1 MTPPEKEDSVQP
13 RFVFGNTVVKPQSQS
28 VAAEDAER
36 QESAEGFSTEML
48 CLRRSNL
55 KQVPGRVLKSGFLTY
70 LSLEGN
76 QICSIP
82 DTMFISLPLLQWLDL
97 RKNQITSLPVEIGS
111 HRSLQTLL
119 LEGNPISELPLELGN
134 VITLRG
140 LNLRDCPIQ
149 FPPQDVVH
157 QGLRSILQY
166 LRRALAERPVS
177 ARKTSPVVEK
187 LQLSE
192 LMGSN
197 TDEQEESVDEHE
209 MQKFRELKDKFILLD
224 KAELG
229 LMPHGDKTP
238 KPRLPSITKR
248 KTTTTKAGIIP
259 ELPLYDTQPWKRPQE
274 KRQAFLEQRKM
285 SQEALQR
292 WRTQAK
298 ATQERKISE
307 HKQKKQDRQ
316 KKQEEADPK
325 PGPKDSGGIL
335 QRQALDGSTTETEQH
350 SRSRSARELERQIR
364 ARVERIQERRRNPR
378 GSMTEQMAAA
388 EEDLEEMRKLQ
399 ERLLERKKNLWRH

>member
-1 MTPPEKEDSVQP
+1 MAPPEKEEP
-13 RFVFGNTVVKPQSQS
+13 RFVFGNAAVKPQSRS
-28 VAAEDAER
+28 APPEDSEPQR
-36 QESAEGFSTEML
+36 SAEGSSIEML

-55 KQVPGRVLKSGFLTY
+55 KHVPGRVLKSGFLTY

-82 DTMFISLPLLQWLDL
+82 DSLFTSLPSLQWLDL
-97 RKNQITSLPVEIGS
+97 RKNLITSLPVEIGS

-119 LEGNPISELPLELGN
+119 LEGNPISELPPELGN

-157 QGLRSILQY
+157 QGLRSILQF
-166 LRRALAERPVS
+166 LRRVLAERPVS
-177 ARKTSPVVEK
+177 VRKTSPVVER

-197 TDEQEESVDEHE
+197 VDEQEESVDEGE

-229 LMPHGDKTP
+229 LMAHGDKTP
-238 KPRLPSITKR
+238 KSRLPSIIRR
-248 KTTTTKAGIIP
+248 KTTTTTTKASIIP

-274 KRQAFLEQRKM
+274 KRQAFLEQRKI
-285 SQEALQR
+285 SQEALQK

-298 ATQERKISE
+298 ATQERKMSE
-307 HKQKKQDRQ
+307 HKQKRQDRQ
-316 KKQEEADPK
+316 RKQEEADPK
-325 PGPKDSGGIL
+325 PGREDSGGIL
-335 QRQALDGSTTETEQH
+335 PRQVFGASTTETDKH
-350 SRSRSARELERQIR
+350 SLSRSAWELEQQIL
-364 ARVERIQERRRNPR
+364 ARVERIHERRRNPR
-378 GSMTEQMAAA
+378 GSMTEQMAAT

-399 ERLLERKKNLWRH
+399 ERLLEGKRNLCRR